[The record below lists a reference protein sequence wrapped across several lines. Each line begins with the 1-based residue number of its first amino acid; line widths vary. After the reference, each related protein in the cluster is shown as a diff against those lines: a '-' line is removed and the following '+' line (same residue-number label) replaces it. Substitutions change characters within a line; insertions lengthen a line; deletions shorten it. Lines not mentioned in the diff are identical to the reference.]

1 MAFADLIEQVLALP
15 EKEREIVADAVWES
29 LHRDSPGQWHDEA
42 ELRATLERRAEE
54 LASGKVQGLPSDEVK
69 RRVAQRLTCK

>member
-42 ELRATLERRAEE
+42 ELLATLERRAEE
-54 LASGKVQGLPSDEVK
+54 LASGKVQGIPYDEVK